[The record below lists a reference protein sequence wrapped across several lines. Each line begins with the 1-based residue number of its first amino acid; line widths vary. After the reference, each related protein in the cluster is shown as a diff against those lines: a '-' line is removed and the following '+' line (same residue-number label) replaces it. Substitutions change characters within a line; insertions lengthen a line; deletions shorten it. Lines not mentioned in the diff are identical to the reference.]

1 MFQVAPD
8 KKILTRDYNQF
19 SRDIGDSKN
28 PTIDAA
34 AEAFDNRLANNDTAS
49 IAESVA
55 ETNEYQQPQTTQDN
69 QSILEKQ
76 ARFRAQADEGVA
88 NQVMSDQMQAE
99 EGFKEKGNLA
109 DTVDGVLG
117 GDGQT
122 LGLAWFFVAL
132 LFAAVFDG
140 ISFVI
145 NFLPFVGGVISGVI
159 VMPIG
164 LAVLAYI
171 HKLGGV
177 SFDKKIRA
185 NFLIGAV
192 VEAIP
197 FLNALPGMIAIV
209 VLCKLTPLAIK
220 QLNNN
225 KVLGEINPAVGA
237 YQKFR
242 K

>member
-34 AEAFDNRLANNDTAS
+34 AEAFDSRLANNDIAAM
-49 IAESVA
+49 AESIT
-55 ETNEYQQPQTTQDN
+55 ETDEYQQPQTTQDN
-69 QSILEKQ
+69 QSTLEKQ
-76 ARFRAQADEGVA
+76 ARFRAQAEVGDA
-88 NQVMSDQMQAE
+88 NQAMSDQMQAQE
-99 EGFKEKGNLA
+99 NFKAKNNLA
-109 DTVDGVLG
+109 DTIDGVLG
-117 GDGQT
+117 GDGET
-122 LGLAWFFVAL
+122 LSLAWFFVAL
-132 LFAAVFDG
+132 ILAAIFDG

-145 NFLPFVGGVISGVI
+145 NLLPSVGGVLSGVAI
-159 VMPIG
+159 MPIG
-164 LAVLAYI
+164 LAVLGYI

-177 SFDKKIRA
+177 SFNKKIRS

-197 FLNALPGMIAIV
+197 VLNALPGMIAVV

-220 QLNNN
+220 QINNN

-237 YQKFR
+237 YQKF
-242 K
+242 KK